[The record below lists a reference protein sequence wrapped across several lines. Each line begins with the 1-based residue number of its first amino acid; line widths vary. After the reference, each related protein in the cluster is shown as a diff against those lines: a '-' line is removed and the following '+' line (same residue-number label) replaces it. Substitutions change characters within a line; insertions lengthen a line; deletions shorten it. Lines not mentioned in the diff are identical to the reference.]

1 MTKKLLVVAIVAV
14 AGVILQAADFNKA
27 LADTEG
33 RRRAAENGLRAIKTK
48 SPALGDQVRAAYTK
62 AATDQ
67 NAWLEMVCQ
76 GSEKSGSAESDMTAA
91 AEAAATS
98 LVAWVAARNRAL
110 AETELAGAAADT
122 AKTWVHGNLT
132 DIAAEVWQRN
142 RAASQQ
148 QRERTSAD
156 LRKRL
161 LWRSWEQVS

>member
-1 MTKKLLVVAIVAV
+1 MTKKLLAVVIVAV

-33 RRRAAENGLRAIKTK
+33 RRQAAENGLRAIKSK
-48 SPALGDQVRAAYTK
+48 SPALGDQVRSAYTK
-62 AATDQ
+62 AATEQ
-67 NAWLEMVCQ
+67 NAWLEIVCQ
-76 GSEKSGSAESDMTAA
+76 GMEQSSSSESDMTAA

-110 AETELAGAAADT
+110 GETELAGASADT

-132 DIAAEVWQRN
+132 EVAAEVWRRN
-142 RAASQQ
+142 RSASQQ

>member
-1 MTKKLLVVAIVAV
+1 MTKKVPVVAIVAV

-27 LADTEG
+27 LVDTEG

-48 SPALGDQVRAAYTK
+48 SPALGDQVRIAYTK
-62 AATDQ
+62 AATEQ

-76 GSEKSGSAESDMTAA
+76 GVEQSSSSEANMTVA

-110 AETELAGAAADT
+110 GETELAGASADT

-132 DIAAEVWQRN
+132 EIAAEVWRRN
-142 RAASQQ
+142 RTASQQ
-148 QRERTSAD
+148 QRERASAD
-156 LRKRL
+156 LKKRL
-161 LWRSWEQVS
+161 LWKSWEQIP